1 MTFAMLQTFT
11 KMSDSNIV
19 YEMPTP
25 LRLAVV
31 VARPSKTVKTPYVAD
46 IMFADDPV
54 VYQAHAPSLGCSGLV
69 DVDSNVYV
77 SGKAASKTD
86 AKTTHTIYGTTVY
99 GGWRVG
105 VNPMIANKIVR
116 RLIEDGHAVADFG
129 SVKTVEQEVTVGD
142 SRIDMK
148 VTHADGSISWVEV
161 KSVPL
166 AHYRNAAEG
175 CKDYRAGAVPPAQ
188 GQGSAQ
194 APNKIALFPDG
205 YRKNKT
211 DAISP
216 RATKHLENLMERV
229 QAGDRAYCVYLCQR
243 ADAVR
248 FEPAALDTIYSET
261 FKRAVATGVRMRC
274 YVVEWDKTFKAMRF
288 VREIPVVVPAP

>member
-1 MTFAMLQTFT
+1 
-11 KMSDSNIV
+11 MSDSTIV
-19 YEMPTP
+19 FEVSTP

-31 VARPSKTVKTPYVAD
+31 VARPSKIVKTPYVAD

-77 SGKAASKTD
+77 SGKPAVKSD

-116 RLIEDGHAVADFG
+116 RLIEDGHTAVADFG
-129 SVKTVEQEVTVGD
+129 TAKTVEQEVTVGD

-148 VTHADGSISWVEV
+148 VTHADGSVSWVEV
-161 KSVPL
+161 KNVPL
-166 AHYRNAAEG
+166 AHYRNAVEG
-175 CKDYRAGAVPPAQ
+175 CKDYRAGAVPPAPVQ
-188 GQGSAQ
+188 ALGLGQAQ

-229 QAGDRAYCVYLCQR
+229 QAGDNAYCVYLCQR

-261 FKRAVATGVRMRC
+261 FQRAVAAGVRMRC
-274 YVVEWDKTFKAMRF
+274 YVVEWDKAFKAMRF
-288 VREIPVVVPAP
+288 IREIPVVLPAA

>member
-1 MTFAMLQTFT
+1 MT
-11 KMSDSNIV
+11 DIV
-19 YEMPTP
+19 FEFSEP

-31 VARPSKTVKTPYVAD
+31 TSRPSKVVKSPYVAD

-69 DVDSNVYV
+69 DVESNVYV
-77 SGKAASKTD
+77 SGKPTTVLKPGKVPP
-86 AKTTHTIYGTTVY
+86 KTTFTIYGTTIY

-105 VNPMIANKIVR
+105 VNPMIANKVVR
-116 RLIEDGHAVADFG
+116 RIIECGLTSSADFPAG
-129 SVKTVEQEVTVGD
+129 STIEQEVTVGD

-161 KSVPL
+161 KNVPL
-166 AHYRNAAEG
+166 AHYRNMPAG
-175 CKDYRAGAVPPAQ
+175 CKDYRVGAMPAMV
-188 GQGSAQ
+188 GDDPRS
-194 APNKIALFPDG
+194 KIAIFPDG

-229 QAGDRAYCVYLCQR
+229 AAGDHAYCIYLCQR
-243 ADAVR
+243 TDATR
-248 FEPAALDTIYSET
+248 FEPATLDTIYSDT
-261 FKRAVATGVRMRC
+261 FKRAVAAGVGARC
-274 YVVEWDKTFKAMRF
+274 YVVDWSRDFKSLRF
-288 VREIPVVVPAP
+288 LREIPVVQSSNHS